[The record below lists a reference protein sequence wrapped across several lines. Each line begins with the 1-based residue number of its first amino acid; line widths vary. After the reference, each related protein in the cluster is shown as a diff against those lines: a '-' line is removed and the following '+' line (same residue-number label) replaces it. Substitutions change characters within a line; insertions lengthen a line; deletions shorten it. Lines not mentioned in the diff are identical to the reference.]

1 MIAFLEGTVAYT
13 ELDQIIVN
21 VGGVGYRVYVT
32 TPFACRLQEGEHVRV
47 HTHQHVREDAIV
59 LYGFA
64 THEERELFVRLQS
77 VSGVGPKAALSIIGA
92 GSLPM
97 VCAAIQGEDVQFLMK
112 VPGIGKKTAQRLII
126 DLKDKL
132 DDIHRHEPDYHPH
145 SRDNNSPSLS
155 GEGEL
160 FAALVA
166 LGYTEK
172 EAQGAVRSLAHEI
185 EQGVPVESLI
195 KLALRVLART

>member
-13 ELDQIIVN
+13 ALDQIILN

-32 TPFACRLQEGEHVRV
+32 LPFASRLQEGASVRI

-77 VSGVGPKAALSIIGA
+77 VSGVGPKAALSLIGSA
-92 GSLPM
+92 SLSM

-132 DDIHRHEPDYHPH
+132 DDIHPRHLQPEPLAAA
-145 SRDNNSPSLS
+145 SPARTD
-155 GEGEL
+155 EGEL
-160 FAALVA
+160 FAALMA

-172 EAQGAVRSLAHEI
+172 EAQAAVRSLAREI
-185 EQGVPVESLI
+185 EQGIPVESLL
-195 KLALRVLART
+195 KLALRILART